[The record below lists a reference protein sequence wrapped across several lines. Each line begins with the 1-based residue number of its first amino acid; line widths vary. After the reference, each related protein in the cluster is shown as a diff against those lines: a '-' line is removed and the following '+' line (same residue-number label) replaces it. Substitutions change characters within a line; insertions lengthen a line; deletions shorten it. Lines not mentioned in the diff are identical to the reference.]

1 MEREDSWAGI
11 IKVQEKITETVG
23 YRKPELS
30 GSMLSLNAR
39 YAYARVCM
47 ETFLPP
53 MPTLVSRC
61 WS

>member
-23 YRKPELS
+23 NRKPELS

-39 YAYARVCM
+39 YAYVCVCM
-47 ETFLPP
+47 
-53 MPTLVSRC
+53 
-61 WS
+61 